1 MMKSKALVRLL
12 SRIRSCESGSA
23 MVETALTFPL
33 FVALLLGAVEL
44 GDLAYKA
51 NEITNAARSA
61 AQYASSTGGGYT
73 DCDGTVPNNTTHT
86 CTATRGI
93 YVTAQKDAP
102 LVTRSCTSFTVQAS
116 TSCICSDNTACTF
129 TAGSAGY
136 QCAAKPVIMVS
147 VHTSAQCSPAASVP
161 NLFPLGS
168 AFTINGYSQQE
179 VTF

>member
-1 MMKSKALVRLL
+1 MSSKAFKRWLQWL
-12 SRIRSCESGSA
+12 RSCESGSA

-44 GDLAYKA
+44 GDLAYRA

-61 AQYASSTGGGYT
+61 AQYAASTGGGYT

-86 CTATRGI
+86 CTSSRGI
-93 YVTAQKDAP
+93 YITAQKDAP
-102 LVTRSCTSFTVQAS
+102 LVKRSCTNFTVQAS
-116 TSCICSDNTACTF
+116 TSCVCSDNTACSF
-129 TAGSAGY
+129 SAGSAGY
-136 QCAAKPVIMVS
+136 ACAKKPVIVVS

-168 AFTINGYSQQE
+168 VFTINGYSQQE